1 LVSGQQS
8 GANINKKSNVVTLM
22 AKKPYIYFYIDV
34 MMLVLIV
41 SCRHFIAS
49 QLTAILSVCLIN
61 NLLFK
66 KFVAPQFR
74 L

>member
-1 LVSGQQS
+1 
-8 GANINKKSNVVTLM
+8 M

-61 NLLFK
+61 NLLFTK
-66 KFVAPQFR
+66 IVAPQFR